1 MQGLVFKPPPT
12 VYGTPSPASAM
23 LRGGMRS
30 AGDPP
35 VGMHGITPKCEPQ
48 QWVEATA
55 AAAPADRGPPR
66 VGFSP
71 MRQADGPPCE
81 KRVVQSS
88 QTSGAMA
95 AAAGNGSVWVTR
107 TVNRPVVASGR
118 PDPVRATVADMGPS
132 LPLAEAA
139 LRGRPRLVI
148 RPTMQTG

>member
-1 MQGLVFKPPPT
+1 
-12 VYGTPSPASAM
+12 
-23 LRGGMRS
+23 MRS

-35 VGMHGITPKCEPQ
+35 VGMHGIAPKCEPQ

-55 AAAPADRGPPR
+55 AAVPADRGPPR

-71 MRQADGPPCE
+71 MRQANGPPCE
-81 KRVVQSS
+81 KWVVQSS

-107 TVNRPVVASGR
+107 TVSRPVVASGR

-139 LRGRPRLVI
+139 PWGRPRLVI